1 MGKPEQIFL
10 LRASERELGRT
21 IDRVFVQTHS
31 TVEGNL
37 FRVSRSE
44 SLLDT
49 VTATWR
55 EPRRVVWPKLKRHV
69 KAALI
74 RLGLE

>member
-1 MGKPEQIFL
+1 

-21 IDRVFVQTHS
+21 VDRAFVRTHS
-31 TVEGNL
+31 VVEGNL
-37 FRVSRSE
+37 FRISRSE

-49 VTATWR
+49 VRSAWR
-55 EPRRVVWPKLKRHV
+55 EPRRVVWPKVKRRV
-69 KAALI
+69 KAALS